1 MDRTRARCTIEVGL
15 NKETRL
21 PTSLLMTVLIGRR
34 DEQGKTQAG
43 DAAFSDGVEH
53 IVFTYDYKI
62 GTDGKL
68 ESLVVPRSAQKLL
81 K

>member
-1 MDRTRARCTIEVGL
+1 VGL

-43 DAAFSDGVEH
+43 DAAFSEGVEH
-53 IVFTYDYKI
+53 IVFTYDYKFD
-62 GTDGKL
+62 TEAEVK
-68 ESLVVPRSAQKLL
+68 EFSLPGAVRSLL